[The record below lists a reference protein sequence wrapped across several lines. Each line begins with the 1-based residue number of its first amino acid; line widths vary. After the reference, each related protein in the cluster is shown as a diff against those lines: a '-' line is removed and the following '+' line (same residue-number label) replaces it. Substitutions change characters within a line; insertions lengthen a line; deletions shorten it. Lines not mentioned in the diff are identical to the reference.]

1 MDKRAEIAYRFIKK
15 QSKKHGH
22 SKFYNFLSTATKIS
36 LDENKEDQLFFFL
49 IKTIISQQVSTI
61 AARTIWGR
69 LRPIIELNKDNIT
82 EDVLR
87 SAGISRQK
95 AAYILGILNN
105 KIIKS
110 HSKRTLKNY
119 SQDEL
124 SKMLIEIKGIGPWTI
139 GITRMFYICDE
150 DVWLDGDLGI
160 NKALK
165 TFLPNVDYKDLTEIY
180 SPYSTYLSLYLW
192 KGLDSF

>member
-22 SKFYNFLSTATKIS
+22 SKFYNFLTKANKIS
-36 LDENKEDQLFFFL
+36 LNNNKEDQLFFFL
-49 IKTIISQQVSTI
+49 IKTIVSQQVSTI
-61 AARTIWGR
+61 AAKTIWGR
-69 LRPIIELNKDNIT
+69 LRPIIDLNKDNIT
-82 EDVLR
+82 EDILR

-105 KIIKS
+105 KAIKS

-124 SKMLIEIKGIGPWTI
+124 SKMFIEIKGIGPWTI

-165 TFLPNVDYKDLTEIY
+165 TFLPNVDYKNLTEIY
-180 SPYSTYLSLYLW
+180 SPYRTYLSLYLW

>member
-1 MDKRAEIAYRFIKK
+1 MDKRAEIAYSFIKK

-22 SKFYNFLSTATKIS
+22 SKFYNFLSTVTKIS

-165 TFLPNVDYKDLTEIY
+165 TFLPNADCKNLREIY
-180 SPYSTYLSLYLW
+180 SPYRTYLSLYLW
-192 KGLDSF
+192 KGLDSL

>member
-22 SKFYNFLSTATKIS
+22 SKFYNFLSTVNKIS

-165 TFLPNVDYKDLTEIY
+165 TFLPNADCKNLREIY
-180 SPYSTYLSLYLW
+180 SPYRTYLSLYLW
-192 KGLDSF
+192 KGLDPL

>member
-1 MDKRAEIAYRFIKK
+1 MDKRAEIAYSFIKK

-22 SKFYNFLSTATKIS
+22 SKFYNFLSTVTKIS

-165 TFLPNVDYKDLTEIY
+165 TFLPNVDYKNLTEIY
-180 SPYSTYLSLYLW
+180 SPYRTYLSLYLW
-192 KGLDSF
+192 KGLDSL